1 MRIWFALL
9 AVPLLALV
17 DQSVA
22 FVATDWACTHQS
34 SIAVHAVHLPFA
46 VAAALGTIAAWQTW
60 RRSALMQRKNET
72 LARRHFLAEL
82 ATASSALS
90 LLVILAMWAITWVLH
105 ACVS

>member
-9 AVPLLALV
+9 VVPLLALV

-22 FVATDWACTHQS
+22 LVSTDWACTHQN
-34 SIAVHAVHLPFA
+34 ALVMHLVHVPF
-46 VAAALGTIAAWQTW
+46 VIAAALGTIAAWQAW
-60 RRSALMQRKNET
+60 RRSAPMHMENET

-82 ATASSALS
+82 ATASAALS
-90 LLVILAMWAITWVLH
+90 LLVILAMLGITWVLR

>member
-22 FVATDWACTHQS
+22 FVTTDWACTHQNS
-34 SIAVHAVHLPFA
+34 LVLHIVHLPFLI
-46 VAAALGTIAAWQTW
+46 AAALGTIAAWQAW
-60 RRSALMQRKNET
+60 RCSASMRMENET

-82 ATASSALS
+82 ATASAGLS
-90 LLVILAMWAITWVLH
+90 LLVILAMLAITWVLR

>member
-22 FVATDWACTHQS
+22 FVTTDWACTHQNS
-34 SIAVHAVHLPFA
+34 LVLHIVHLPFLI
-46 VAAALGTIAAWQTW
+46 AAALGTIGAWQAW
-60 RRSALMQRKNET
+60 RRFAPMHMENET

-82 ATASSALS
+82 ATASAALS
-90 LLVILAMWAITWVLH
+90 LLVILAMLATTWVLR